1 MDLII
6 SEGKLVMEKTQKM
19 NKLAKKVIGPL
30 MIKANEAQENGK
42 HSVYCK
48 YSDKASKIVRK
59 SGISCKDWFK
69 YYNDLLLKV
78 NPSDDTT
85 LDDYYMDA

>member
-19 NKLAKKVIGPL
+19 NKLAKAIGPL